1 MSGRRGDDRAPIALA
16 WPTRSTPVAR
26 VSRPARAGAALAA
39 LLAAALVVCADVR
52 AAGEAPAAPPDT
64 GLAHYRP
71 PALATRSG
79 ATRVLSSRTRGEA
92 DESLSIAVI
101 APDHVGLTTR
111 SQPTLY
117 WFAAGRIDGAVE
129 ITIQDEDGAQP
140 LVEARREL
148 SDARGLLAVRLDE
161 LGVQLK
167 PGAEYRWS
175 VAVVRDPAARSRDL
189 VTSGAI
195 MRVPPLTGTSATLA
209 GVPAPTAGASATS
222 AGTADEVASLAQA
235 GLWYDA
241 IERVGATLA
250 RQPQD
255 PVARRQRATLLEQ
268 VGLAEAAAADRA
280 LLAPR

>member
-1 MSGRRGDDRAPIALA
+1 MSGP
-16 WPTRSTPVAR
+16 R
-26 VSRPARAGAALAA
+26 VNRLARAGVAVAALFAT
-39 LLAAALVVCADVR
+39 ALVVCVDVR

-71 PALATRSG
+71 PAQATRSG

-222 AGTADEVASLAQA
+222 AGASATTAAAADEVASLAQA

-250 RQPQD
+250 RLPQD